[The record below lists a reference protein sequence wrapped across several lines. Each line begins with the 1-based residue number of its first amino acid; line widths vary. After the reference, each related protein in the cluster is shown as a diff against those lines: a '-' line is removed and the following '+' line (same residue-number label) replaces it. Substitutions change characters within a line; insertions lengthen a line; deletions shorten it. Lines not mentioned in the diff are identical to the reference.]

1 MTKKDALQFFR
12 DSWNILEKKN
22 NAQSPGGFG
31 ALHRTQGV
39 CHRLKVGL
47 GGRAS
52 RGQPEPVLLPD

>member
-47 GGRAS
+47 GGS
-52 RGQPEPVLLPD
+52 RQ